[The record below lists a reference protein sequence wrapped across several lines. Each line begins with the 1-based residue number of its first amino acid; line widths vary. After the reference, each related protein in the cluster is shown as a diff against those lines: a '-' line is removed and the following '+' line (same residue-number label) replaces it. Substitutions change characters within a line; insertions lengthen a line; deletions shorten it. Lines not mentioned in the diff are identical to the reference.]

1 MACFLYH
8 HLGTYWLQ
16 KLERRSRQS
25 GHLALLVGEVDS
37 LSIYI
42 YLSPPTL
49 IRSDQLYILLLSKK
63 KVGAC
68 MASLS
73 SQCMHISYYQSINH
87 VVSFSWQTST
97 TSLKFRIWV
106 GYTSIIYI
114 GILHNYYFQR
124 IFCKVVF
131 CWPDMIYLLYHY
143 TIMEYHTSPPH
154 HLPHQPLQNSPN
166 IFF

>member
-73 SQCMHISYYQSINH
+73 CQCMHISYYQSINH

-114 GILHNYYFQR
+114 GILHNYFQR

-131 CWPDMIYLLYHY
+131 CWPDMISFVSLY
-143 TIMEYHTSPPH
+143 YHGVPYVPSPP
-154 HLPHQPLQNSPN
+154 PPSPTSAK
-166 IFF
+166 